1 MAGTP
6 KGLPVTKALSDTRW
20 SARHDAVRAVNKGY
34 NENMSALEELLTNEN
49 LPRDSRLEAEG
60 FLKKLQQLEVAILL
74 ELWNTLLGRFQKTS
88 LALQESGLP
97 LNSAVNLLKSLLEF
111 VKSQRS
117 EFQYYEEKGMEKSVV
132 KEYKECSKR
141 EIKRKRQFDEGSSEE
156 TAFSSRER
164 FILKG
169 HIEAICGSDN
179 IFFRWQNGLYAI
191 LSIRL
196 C

>member
-1 MAGTP
+1 MR
-6 KGLPVTKALSDTRW
+6 GLPVTKALSDTRW

-74 ELWNTLLGRFQKTS
+74 EIWDTLLGRFQKTS

-132 KEYKECSKR
+132 KEYKECSNAK
-141 EIKRKRQFDEGSSEE
+141 KEE
-156 TAFSSRER
+156 T
-164 FILKG
+164 
-169 HIEAICGSDN
+169 
-179 IFFRWQNGLYAI
+179 
-191 LSIRL
+191 SI
-196 C
+196 